1 MTYPPK
7 NPRGWEHTA
16 TNVLG
21 DKRAKMRTNVLHQ
34 RAVLG
39 KSNTFCRSLPPP
51 SFAYGIRSQKGDTV
65 AQALCWPDERFELC
79 SQEMVRDFIAL
90 NCEGVKHGVTNCKQ
104 LSHFRA
110 TNDILKPKEL
120 FHRRKIRQYPIDPNF
135 SHGVVDRSFTPMHEL
150 IAHKYQ
156 SDWLEAQMK
165 RLAHLYEQKQQ
176 KLSATTDNR
185 TSLLRSCKKTP
196 APESFWKLPQFEN
209 KQHGALDTFRS
220 EACRKEAFRA
230 YEAEKSARLGMLGQG
245 IPRSGEAG

>member
-1 MTYPPK
+1 MYK
-7 NPRGWEHTA
+7 
-16 TNVLG
+16 
-21 DKRAKMRTNVLHQ
+21 
-34 RAVLG
+34 
-39 KSNTFCRSLPPP
+39 
-51 SFAYGIRSQKGDTV
+51 
-65 AQALCWPDERFELC
+65 ALCWPDERFELC

-165 RLAHLYEQKQQ
+165 RLAHLYEQ
-176 KLSATTDNR
+176 
-185 TSLLRSCKKTP
+185 
-196 APESFWKLPQFEN
+196 
-209 KQHGALDTFRS
+209 QHGALDTFRS